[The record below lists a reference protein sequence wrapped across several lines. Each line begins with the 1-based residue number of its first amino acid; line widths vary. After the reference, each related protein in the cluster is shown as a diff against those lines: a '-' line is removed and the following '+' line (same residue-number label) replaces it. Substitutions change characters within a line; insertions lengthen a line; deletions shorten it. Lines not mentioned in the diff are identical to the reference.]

1 MNITSEYIERK
12 ALLKKAKELA
22 GGSFSTPLIISA
34 IENAPT
40 ADVVE
45 VVRCKDC
52 KHRYVPCHCALWYA
66 TANGTEYFI
75 ERGDDFSC
83 IYGVRK
89 EGAEE

>member
-1 MNITSEYIERK
+1 MNIKSEYIKRK

-34 IENAPT
+34 IENAPK

-52 KHRYVPCHCALWYA
+52 KHYRTCREK
-66 TANGTEYFI
+66 GTCTYLLCFVKEDGFC
-75 ERGDDFSC
+75 SC
-83 IYGVRK
+83 GVRK